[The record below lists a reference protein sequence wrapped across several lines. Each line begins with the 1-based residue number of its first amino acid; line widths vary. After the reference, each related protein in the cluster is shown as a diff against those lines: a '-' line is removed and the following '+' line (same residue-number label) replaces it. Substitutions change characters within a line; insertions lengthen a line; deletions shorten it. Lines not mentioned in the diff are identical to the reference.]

1 MGAPSGL
8 EALEAI
14 RDGTGPPVGVAELL
28 GMEVVHLEEGRVVF
42 GAATRAAFG
51 NPLGTLH
58 GGITATLLD
67 SAMGCAVQSALPP
80 GAGYTTVDLH
90 VTYLRAV
97 PLAGVELRAEGRV
110 VHLGGRLAT
119 AHGEVVVLGQDRPV
133 ATATTTC
140 LVLRP

>member
-1 MGAPSGL
+1 MAAPSGL
-8 EALEAI
+8 EVLEAI

-28 GMEVVHLEEGRVVF
+28 GMSVVELEEGRVVF
-42 GAATRAAFG
+42 GTRSGPAFG

-67 SAMGCAVQSALPP
+67 SAMGCAVQSALPA
-80 GAGYTTVDLH
+80 GVGYTTLDLN

-97 PLAGVELRAEGRV
+97 ALDGVDLGAEGRV
-110 VHLGGRLAT
+110 VHLGGRVAT
-119 AHGEVVVLGQDRPV
+119 AEGRLAVGGSDRPV
-133 ATATTTC
+133 ATATCTC